1 MSESPKRVR
10 IKKTGEKIHSLIWH
24 AFSAIVV
31 LVVCL
36 LILSRLMPHS
46 HDGWWNG
53 EFNRIDD
60 ECTLIRAD
68 GTSSKVTL
76 PTYVDVPRNEKITLK
91 SIIPDTISDGSSL
104 VIYCMKQDMVV
115 YIGGRRVGTYM
126 GSSSHLPMKWYI
138 IKCYK
143 TDRGKELKIT
153 LTSQSD
159 GFAGCLE
166 SIFIGELSTII
177 YHITAWNII
186 TLISG
191 LLNLVVG
198 IVMLMNWLMFTRR
211 EETKRFMYL
220 AIYMMAMGVW
230 LIMECRMNQS
240 FLSNLN
246 FAQVYYY
253 LGSFLIII
261 PMLLYGYAELGDK
274 YRGSMI
280 FAVSLSVAAEYAA
293 AIIML
298 FDNSDSDYMQMIAF
312 VCEAACGLY
321 LMYLFA
327 LEVHNSENKKDHRYH
342 RYVYG
347 LVGICILGAGML
359 FDVILYVYQREWFA
373 CVGMGTAALLVCIE
387 SIIGFNKF
395 QKQSKREELNM
406 MQQNSERTQFLKD
419 MSHAIRTPANAVLG
433 MNNMILRECDDDVVI
448 GYARD
453 IKTAGDTLLSSIGD
467 ILDFSDIESGKI
479 DLKREPYCIRSLID
493 DCYNLII
500 IRAQEKKL
508 TVKAVCDPS
517 MPYMLIGDEKRIRQI
532 IINLLTNAVK
542 YSVTGSVTLS
552 AGQIRTDKEDS
563 VILELDVIDTGVGI
577 SKEEQD
583 KMFRP
588 YQRLDESKNRG
599 IEGTGLGLS
608 LTKKLIEIMDGNIS
622 VESIYGQGTKFTVR
636 ILQGIPKDTVTV
648 SEAEKQTGTS
658 RTEET
663 DTVKWFRAP
672 DARILAVDDVPMN
685 LKVMRGLINETGI
698 SMDTAQNGEECLKMI
713 GERYYDM
720 IFMDDMMPGLSGAE
734 TYALMKKD
742 TEGKNKD
749 TPVIMLTANSVM
761 GAKEEYLSLGFAAY
775 IAKPIVEA
783 ELREVMIRFLPEELI
798 LEDEDDWQEENE
810 TEPDAVQRPS
820 GKIFDTIAKLKQY
833 LDTDEGTVYCMNSPE
848 MFIELLSDYVSS
860 ERHEMI
866 MNTYNEENW
875 TDYRISVHSLK
886 STSKMLGADKVSDE
900 ARLLEEAA
908 GCGDIEYIREHHDIM
923 LKDYDELLNN
933 IRSVIANQ

>member
-1 MSESPKRVR
+1 M
-10 IKKTGEKIHSLIWH
+10 
-24 AFSAIVV
+24 
-31 LVVCL
+31 
-36 LILSRLMPHS
+36 
-46 HDGWWNG
+46 
-53 EFNRIDD
+53 
-60 ECTLIRAD
+60 
-68 GTSSKVTL
+68 
-76 PTYVDVPRNEKITLK
+76 
-91 SIIPDTISDGSSL
+91 
-104 VIYCMKQDMVV
+104 
-115 YIGGRRVGTYM
+115 
-126 GSSSHLPMKWYI
+126 
-138 IKCYK
+138 
-143 TDRGKELKIT
+143 
-153 LTSQSD
+153 
-159 GFAGCLE
+159 
-166 SIFIGELSTII
+166 
-177 YHITAWNII
+177 
-186 TLISG
+186 
-191 LLNLVVG
+191 
-198 IVMLMNWLMFTRR
+198 
-211 EETKRFMYL
+211 
-220 AIYMMAMGVW
+220 
-230 LIMECRMNQS
+230 
-240 FLSNLN
+240 
-246 FAQVYYY
+246 
-253 LGSFLIII
+253 
-261 PMLLYGYAELGDK
+261 
-274 YRGSMI
+274 
-280 FAVSLSVAAEYAA
+280 
-293 AIIML
+293 
-298 FDNSDSDYMQMIAF
+298 
-312 VCEAACGLY
+312 
-321 LMYLFA
+321 
-327 LEVHNSENKKDHRYH
+327 
-342 RYVYG
+342 
-347 LVGICILGAGML
+347 
-359 FDVILYVYQREWFA
+359 
-373 CVGMGTAALLVCIE
+373 
-387 SIIGFNKF
+387 
-395 QKQSKREELNM
+395 
-406 MQQNSERTQFLKD
+406 
-419 MSHAIRTPANAVLG
+419 
-433 MNNMILRECDDDVVI
+433 
-448 GYARD
+448 
-453 IKTAGDTLLSSIGD
+453 
-467 ILDFSDIESGKI
+467 
-479 DLKREPYCIRSLID
+479 
-493 DCYNLII
+493 
-500 IRAQEKKL
+500 
-508 TVKAVCDPS
+508 
-517 MPYMLIGDEKRIRQI
+517 
-532 IINLLTNAVK
+532 
-542 YSVTGSVTLS
+542 
-552 AGQIRTDKEDS
+552 
-563 VILELDVIDTGVGI
+563 GI